1 MADFQR
7 AVSLLF
13 KCTTNPRLLAR
24 GIELK
29 PMNLLANPKAGHH
42 SRAYGPFNPVT
53 RQSSQWPGPV
63 L

>member
-1 MADFQR
+1 MAEAANAAMADFQR

-29 PMNLLANPKAGHH
+29 PMNLLANP
-42 SRAYGPFNPVT
+42 
-53 RQSSQWPGPV
+53 
-63 L
+63 